1 LKLSNSFK
9 ILVAGSALAALVAG
23 SGAAMNAVDKKVSR
37 AAVPAAQARVK
48 ELEADCKA
56 ESTQQAA
63 AAKAANSPL
72 AGFSLVCDPVYLKN
86 DVDTAPA
93 GAQKDLGAAQLVLE
107 TAIARTNGPSI
118 LWPYALAAMIGVF
131 SAVPW
136 FWYFLLRRLAELR
149 QAVLG
154 R

>member
-1 LKLSNSFK
+1 MLSIKKSP
-9 ILVAGSALAALVAG
+9 ARRCRQHRPGSK
-23 SGAAMNAVDKKVSR
+23 SSR
-37 AAVPAAQARVK
+37 PIAR
-48 ELEADCKA
+48 A